1 MSESR
6 TEQMV
11 NRLRAMQT
19 ASPEIEA
26 SALVSVDGLIM
37 ASALPPEVE
46 EDRVSAMSAAM
57 LSLGERISIELRRGA
72 LEQVYIRGS
81 DGFVILTAVG
91 QEAVLTVLARQN
103 AKLGL
108 VFLEM
113 RRAAQDLESMVG

>member
-1 MSESR
+1 MSELR
-6 TEQMV
+6 TERMV